1 MTKRY
6 YKIIDGQT
14 VFFDRKLRHDGMI
27 TYNPTEEMILADGWL
42 EYVEPEPTPEEL
54 LERARQNKLADIDA
68 YDSSLNVNEFTI
80 NGQPLWLDAPLRQ
93 QLRISIDAFKATGA
107 QTVTKWFNGIEY
119 TFPTDQWITMLNLLE
134 VYAANALNVTEAHK
148 AAVMLLDSIEAI
160 EEYDITSDYPEKL
173 IFGSSESDD
182 VEEVEE

>member
-1 MTKRY
+1 MKRY
-6 YKIIDGQT
+6 YKTINDQV
-14 VFFDRKLRHDGMI
+14 VFFQEPLIHDGMQ
-27 TYNPTEEMILADGWL
+27 TFNPSEEMILAAGWQ
-42 EYVEPEPTPEEL
+42 EWQEPSPSEAEL
-54 LERARQNKLADIDA
+54 LQQAIENKLKQIAEYDA
-68 YDSSLNVNEFTI
+68 STAVNSFTI

-148 AAVMLLDSIEAI
+148 AAVMTLDSIEAI
-160 EEYDITSDYPEKL
+160 EEYDITEGYPQKIEFNN
-173 IFGSSESDD
+173 II
-182 VEEVEE
+182 EEDENNED

>member
-1 MTKRY
+1 MTTKRY
-6 YKIIDGQT
+6 YKIIDGET
-14 VFFDRKLRHDGMI
+14 VFFDGKLRHDGMI
-27 TYNPTEEMILADGWL
+27 TYNPTEEMILANGWL
-42 EYVEPEPTPEEL
+42 EYVEPEPTPAEL

-68 YDSSLNVNEFTI
+68 YDISPNVNEFTI

-160 EEYDITSDYPEKL
+160 EEYDITEGYPQKIEFNNT
-173 IFGSSESDD
+173 I
-182 VEEVEE
+182 EEEENNED